1 MGYTF
6 EQWRERYSQRSD
18 ISSYLVHLT
27 RPIFNKEGETIKT
40 SIDVLNEILTS
51 KKLIG
56 STTQKG
62 YIVGKNKAVCFQDM
76 PLQSVCQNVLFEELR
91 TEDKKKRRY
100 VPIGIAFPKTYVY
113 QKGGRPVMYE
123 KKK

>member
-91 TEDKKKRRY
+91 TEDKRKEDM
-100 VPIGIAFPKTYVY
+100 Y
-113 QKGGRPVMYE
+113 Q
-123 KKK
+123 